1 MQPVDLTTLRALQ
14 QDLAHHWLPA
24 RVETLQQID
33 LWTVCL
39 CLRTLQARIWVLV
52 SWHPQAARTHL
63 CAPPPKASDPFQFSQ
78 SLQRQ
83 LKGLA
88 LIDLQLADPWE
99 RVLEWRFARRPGD
112 EPVWRLY
119 LEVMG
124 RYSNAVLV
132 DRQGMIFACGHG
144 VSERQSS
151 VRPVQPGL
159 PYQSPPALMEMR
171 PSLEESFDRWQET
184 VSLIPGP
191 VAKRILKAYRGV
203 SGSLVGSLLQE
214 AGVAQGMDTTD
225 LSREQWRRLFE
236 GWREWLQRLEQG
248 SFVPG
253 WTRSGYTV
261 LGWDLQQPADS
272 IHTLLETYYGDQLH
286 RETFSRERLRLQQ
299 KLRSALKKL
308 YHRRDQFQ
316 QKLHQSDQADEA
328 KHRADLLMAHLQAWQ
343 PGLDQISLPD
353 FETGEPIPIPLD
365 PELNAV
371 SNAQLYYKRHR
382 KQKRARNAV
391 LPLWQAAEAEIQYL
405 EQVEDALEQLDRYRS
420 LEDLQTLEQIRG
432 ELIQQNLLSDPQQR
446 TPAQPTE
453 IAYRRFQTPRGL
465 EIWVGRNNHQNDQ
478 LTFRVAQDTD
488 WWFHAQEIPGSHVLL
503 RLPPGEVAED
513 QDLQV
518 AADLAAYFSRARLSE
533 QVPVVYTRPKHVHK
547 PKGSLPGMVIYK
559 QETVMWAQ
567 PNREA
572 TLQLVQSS

>member
-1 MQPVDLTTLRALQ
+1 MQPVDLTTLRAIQ
-14 QDLAHHWLPA
+14 QDLAHNWLPA
-24 RVETLQQID
+24 RVETLQQLD

-39 CLRTLQARIWVLV
+39 CLRTLRARVWVLLC
-52 SWHPQAARTHL
+52 WHPQAARAHL
-63 CAPPPKASDPFQFSQ
+63 CTPPPKAPDPFQFSQ
-78 SLQRQ
+78 PLQRN

-88 LIDLQLADPWE
+88 LIDLQLADDWE
-99 RVLEWRFARRPGD
+99 RVLDWQFARRPG
-112 EPVWRLY
+112 ESPLWHLY
-119 LEVMG
+119 LEIMG

-159 PYQSPPALMEMR
+159 PYQSPPALMETP
-171 PSLEESFDRWQET
+171 PSLEASFQHWQAT

-191 VAKRILKAYRGV
+191 ISQRILRSYRGV
-203 SGSLVGSLLQE
+203 SGSLVQSLVE
-214 AGVAQGMDTTD
+214 AAGIPKDWATED
-225 LSREQWRRLFE
+225 LTPEQWRILFE
-236 GWREWLQRLEQG
+236 RWQEWLQRLQTN
-248 SFVPG
+248 SFQPG

-261 LGWDLQQPADS
+261 LGWDLQAPEDS
-272 IHTLLETYYGDQLH
+272 IHTLLERYYSEQLN
-286 RETFSRERLRLQQ
+286 RETFTRERQRLQQ

-308 YHRRDQFQ
+308 YQRRDQFQ

-328 KHRADLLMAHLQAWQ
+328 KQLADLLMAHLQEWQ

-353 FETGEPIPIPLD
+353 FETGEPVQIPLD

-371 SNAQLYYKRHR
+371 SNAQIYYKKHR

-391 LPLWQAAEAEIQYL
+391 LPLWQGTQDEIRYL
-405 EQVEDALEQLDRYRS
+405 EQVEDALEQLDRYRG
-420 LEDLQTLEQIRG
+420 LEDLQTLDQIRG
-432 ELIQQNLLSDPQQR
+432 ELIQQKRLSDPQE
-446 TPAQPTE
+446 TPQVQPTE
-453 IAYRRFQTPRGL
+453 STYRRFYTPRGL
-465 EIWVGRNNHQNDQ
+465 EVWVGRNNHQNDQ

-559 QETVMWAQ
+559 QETVIWAQ
-567 PNREA
+567 PNRDA
-572 TLQLVQSS
+572 TLQLVQQE

>member
-1 MQPVDLTTLRALQ
+1 MQPVDLTTLRGIQ
-14 QDLAHHWLPA
+14 QDLAQNWLPA

-39 CLRTLQARIWVLV
+39 CLRTLQTRVWVLLC
-52 SWHPQAARTHL
+52 WHPQAARAHL
-63 CAPPPKASDPFQFSQ
+63 CAPPPKAPDPFQFSQ
-78 SLQRQ
+78 PLQRN

-99 RVLEWRFARRPGD
+99 RVLDWQFARRPG
-112 EPVWRLY
+112 ESPLWHLY
-119 LEVMG
+119 LEIMG

-132 DRQGMIFACGHG
+132 DQQGMIFACGHG

-159 PYQSPPALMEMR
+159 PYQPPPALMER
-171 PSLEESFDRWQET
+171 PPSLEESFEHWQET

-191 VAKRILKAYRGV
+191 VSKRILKSYRGV
-203 SGSLVGSLLQE
+203 SGSLVQSLVEE
-214 AGVAQGMDTTD
+214 AGIPKDRATED
-225 LSREQWRRLFE
+225 LTPEQWRHLFE
-236 GWREWLQRLEQG
+236 RWQEWLQRLESG
-248 SFVPG
+248 SLQPG
-253 WTRSGYTV
+253 WTRAGYTV
-261 LGWDLQQPADS
+261 LGWDLQQPVQS
-272 IHTLLETYYGDQLH
+272 IHTLLERYYGEQLNQ
-286 RETFSRERLRLQQ
+286 ETFTRERHRLQQ
-299 KLRSALKKL
+299 KIRSVLKKL
-308 YHRRDQFQ
+308 YQRRDQFQ
-316 QKLHQSDQADEA
+316 QKLKQSDQADEA
-328 KHRADLLMAHLQAWQ
+328 KQLADLLMAHLQEWQ
-343 PGLDQISLPD
+343 PGLDRISLPD
-353 FETGEPIPIPLD
+353 FETGEPVEICLD

-371 SNAQLYYKRHR
+371 SNAQIYYKKHR
-382 KQKRARNAV
+382 KQKRARDAV
-391 LPLWQAAEAEIQYL
+391 LPLWQAAQDEIRYL
-405 EQVEDALEQLDRYRS
+405 DQVEDALELLDRYHGV
-420 LEDLQTLEQIRG
+420 EDLQTLDQIRR
-432 ELIQQNLLSDPQQR
+432 ELIQQKLLSDPQDRSQ
-446 TPAQPTE
+446 AQPTE
-453 IAYRRFQTPRGL
+453 IAYRRFHTPRGL

-559 QETVMWAQ
+559 QETVVWAQ
-567 PNREA
+567 PNRDA
-572 TLQLVQSS
+572 TLQLVQQE